1 MSLLLYRLLFK
12 IMCVLFLGGNEEF
25 VVSLVVIYH
34 HVYNLALLTIV
45 FSIVFSFTFVN
56 TLDIVYLSPQ
66 YLSYLRLLSE
76 SNQSCM
82 LR

>member
-1 MSLLLYRLLFK
+1 VSLLLYRLLFK

-34 HVYNLALLTIV
+34 HVYNLALLSIV

>member
-34 HVYNLALLTIV
+34 HVYNLALLSIV

>member
-34 HVYNLALLTIV
+34 HVYNLALL
-45 FSIVFSFTFVN
+45 SIVFSFTFVN

-66 YLSYLRLLSE
+66 YLSNLRLLSE